1 MYSVPI
7 ELVIYLNF
15 RKIISTYEWSTIYHW
30 NLSDTTRTYQLNF
43 EMNLIILE
51 LLMLVGATTI
61 LAYMCKYKYTCYFAN
76 CSGNLHEKYKT
87 QLELNVGSGK

>member
-15 RKIISTYEWSTIYHW
+15 RKIISTYEWSKIYRW

-51 LLMLVGATTI
+51 LLMLDGATTI

-76 CSGNLHEKYKT
+76 CSGNSNEKYKT
-87 QLELNVGSGK
+87 QFELNVGSGK